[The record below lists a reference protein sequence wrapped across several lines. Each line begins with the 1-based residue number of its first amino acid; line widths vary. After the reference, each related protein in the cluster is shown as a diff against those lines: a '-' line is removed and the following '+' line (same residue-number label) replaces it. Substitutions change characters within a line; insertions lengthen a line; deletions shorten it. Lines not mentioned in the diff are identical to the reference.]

1 MGLVTKKMI
10 DPPGGWLYG
19 FPKELPE
26 EVQDLDIN
34 TWLVEN
40 GYPAS
45 EIARF
50 THNVPDAPFPCR
62 MWLEERH

>member
-1 MGLVTKKMI
+1 MSRVMI

-19 FPKELPE
+19 FPKEIPQY
-26 EVQDLDIN
+26 VYTGRQVDIN
-34 TWLVEN
+34 TWLLKE

-62 MWLEERH
+62 MWYAHDE